1 LVDVTIGMVGT
12 VDTVERVLE
21 HGKFRAYVSNL
32 LIDYPKV
39 ELIIRNDASFN
50 LSKAGIGTLFFNI
63 FVILPYTFDNI
74 NECPLW

>member
-1 LVDVTIGMVGT
+1 MVGT

-50 LSKAGIGTLFFNI
+50 LSKAGIGMAYNTHCSSI
-63 FVILPYTFDNI
+63 IVMIVVGA
-74 NECPLW
+74 